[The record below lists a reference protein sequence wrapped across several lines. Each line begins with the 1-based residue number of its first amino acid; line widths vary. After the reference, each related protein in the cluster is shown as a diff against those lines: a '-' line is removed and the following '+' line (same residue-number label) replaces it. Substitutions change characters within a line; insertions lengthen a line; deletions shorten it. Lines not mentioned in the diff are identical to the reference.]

1 MDRNNLFDNIKNR
14 IVKLVDEK
22 NIDIDYLSFK
32 LGLSSREFINNFY
45 REIDDFTFYL
55 QTLSLVEHWEEQ

>member
-14 IVKLVDEK
+14 IVKLVYEK

-45 REIDDFTFYL
+45 RGIDDFTFYL

>member
-1 MDRNNLFDNIKNR
+1 MDRNNLFDNLKNR
-14 IVKLVDEK
+14 IVKLVYEK

-32 LGLSSREFINNFY
+32 LGLSSREFIKNFY